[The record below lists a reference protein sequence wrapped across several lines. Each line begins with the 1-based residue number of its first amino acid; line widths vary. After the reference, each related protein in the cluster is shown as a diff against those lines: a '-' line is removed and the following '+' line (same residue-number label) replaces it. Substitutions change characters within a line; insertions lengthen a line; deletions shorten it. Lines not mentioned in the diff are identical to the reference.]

1 MKCNFERINRITAR
15 SIPSCTARLLSTNLP
30 ALLHYEDRN
39 SMAFSLESRVPS
51 LDVRLVE
58 YIASLPLSQKIRG
71 GVTKIAL
78 RSAIRG
84 RIPESVR
91 CRGDK
96 MGFVTPEEC
105 WMRADSG
112 HLCSR
117 SSHPAVS
124 DPGLTGMRVQ
134 LHGITRHS
142 LMVHPPIR
150 RALANCLRRLWL
162 RKFIDAPVS

>member
-1 MKCNFERINRITAR
+1 MKCNFERIDRYNGTLDSVLHRE
-15 SIPSCTARLLSTNLP
+15 LLSTNLP

-39 SMAFSLESRVPS
+39 SMAFSLESRVPY

-105 WMRADSG
+105 WMKDELRPFMLEIFSSG
-112 HLCSR
+112 EFPIPALLGCGCSCTGL
-117 SSHPAVS
+117 
-124 DPGLTGMRVQ
+124 PG
-134 LHGITRHS
+134 I
-142 LMVHPPIR
+142 P
-150 RALANCLRRLWL
+150 
-162 RKFIDAPVS
+162 